1 MSKPFSTADQRHHI
15 ARLLAI
21 TTASWSI
28 DAARAKARPVVAA
41 PLFEPTFIHR
51 PSKPLGAVI
60 NAS

>member
-1 MSKPFSTADQRHHI
+1 MSKPFSSAEQRHHI

-21 TTASWSI
+21 STASWSI

-41 PLFEPTFIHR
+41 SLFELKFTPR
-51 PSKPLGAVI
+51 PSNPLGAAL

>member
-1 MSKPFSTADQRHHI
+1 MSKPFSAADQRHHI

-28 DAARAKARPVVAA
+28 DAAMAKAKPVIAA
-41 PLFEPTFIHR
+41 PFFELKLIPRQSSLLNAAT
-51 PSKPLGAVI
+51 